1 MLPEA
6 ADVDSRGGCNRCPPS
21 QRPCRGCNPGP
32 LWWRY
37 VRAHPLASG
46 CRAPC
51 VVLVISDVLV
61 TLLERRDDSGCIGVV
76 AKSSRLLVLQV
87 AQELITL
94 DPSNFSLF
102 SFRPPAMDLTT
113 AYRYNQ
119 NMMEYY
125 TCHGGV
131 NQLGGV
137 FVNGR
142 PLPDVVRQ
150 RIVELAHNG
159 VRPCDISRQLRVSHG
174 CVSKILSRYYE
185 TGSFKAGVIGGSK
198 PKVAT
203 PLVVDAIAN
212 YKRENPTM
220 FAWEIRD
227 RLLAEGICSQD
238 NVPSVSSINR
248 IVRNKAAEK
257 AKHVHHQQQQQQTAG
272 STGGNSQHQQQQQ
285 QQQAGPVSVITHAPA
300 SSVQPPHH
308 HDPQRPGAYS
318 INGILGIPQQQQQQ
332 QADPNG
338 NSITKRKRDDHHAD
352 ENRDLNGH
360 PEDEI
365 KRQRTQYNG
374 DQLYSNLWSSKWSIK
389 DEHKLLSELGSGANN
404 GGSPYYDAQTGFP
417 TVTTTSDLYESI
429 STMTQAQSAPVYTPP
444 IGTSL
449 AAGPGTLTPLAP
461 ITLQEMKLDPT
472 MAAYQQESSTYN
484 GVNTS
489 TDAAAAAG
497 SSPGLPLSLP
507 ADPAPPA
514 APPGG
519 TSSPDPGSL
528 TVLQPA
534 NNNAAAAASAA
545 ASPYSTMLPGF
556 AHYSTVGGSAV
567 GGGVVPVSDYSYSSP
582 YSQYT
587 TSYGTYGYGA
597 GGLLNSSYYYGNG
610 VSSCSTLNQNLFQ
623 HGSCALDGD
632 AGVEARS
639 PIAATRA
646 NSGASAASPT
656 GSACM
661 KTDIS
666 SSAAD
671 LLLG

>member
-1 MLPEA
+1 
-6 ADVDSRGGCNRCPPS
+6 
-21 QRPCRGCNPGP
+21 
-32 LWWRY
+32 
-37 VRAHPLASG
+37 
-46 CRAPC
+46 
-51 VVLVISDVLV
+51 
-61 TLLERRDDSGCIGVV
+61 
-76 AKSSRLLVLQV
+76 
-87 AQELITL
+87 
-94 DPSNFSLF
+94 
-102 SFRPPAMDLTT
+102 
-113 AYRYNQ
+113 
-119 NMMEYY
+119 
-125 TCHGGV
+125 
-131 NQLGGV
+131 
-137 FVNGR
+137 
-142 PLPDVVRQ
+142 
-150 RIVELAHNG
+150 
-159 VRPCDISRQLRVSHG
+159 
-174 CVSKILSRYYE
+174 YYE

-257 AKHVHHQQQQQQTAG
+257 AKHVHHQQQQQQQSAAG
-272 STGGNSQHQQQQQ
+272 VTQQQQT
-285 QQQAGPVSVITHAPA
+285 GSVSVITHAPA
-300 SSVQPPHH
+300 SSVQAPPHHSGGH

-318 INGILGIPQQQQQQ
+318 INGILGIPQQQQQP
-332 QADPNG
+332 DPNG
-338 NSITKRKRDDHHAD
+338 NSITKRKREDHHTD
-352 ENRDLNGH
+352 ENRDMNGH
-360 PEDEI
+360 PEDDI

-389 DEHKLLSELGSGANN
+389 DEHKLLSELGSGAAN

-429 STMTQAQSAPVYTPP
+429 STMTQAQSTPVYTPP

-449 AAGPGTLTPLAP
+449 GPGTLTPLAP

-497 SSPGLPLSLP
+497 SSPGLPF
-507 ADPAPPA
+507 
-514 APPGG
+514 
-519 TSSPDPGSL
+519 T
-528 TVLQPA
+528 
-534 NNNAAAAASAA
+534 AA

-597 GGLLNSSYYYGNG
+597 GGLLNSTYYYGNS
-610 VSSCSTLNQNLFQ
+610 VSSCSSLNQNLFQ
-623 HGSCALDGD
+623 RASCALDAD
-632 AGVEARS
+632 TGVEARS
-639 PIAATRA
+639 PLAATRA

-661 KTDIS
+661 KADIN
-666 SSAAD
+666 SAAAE